1 MQKLTNLIDK
11 QYSYKGKDL
20 FIKKVKKVNGTNVII
35 TTGNSINLLD
45 SEIDEFV
52 DNLLPIK
59 IKEGFF
65 DIQSILIETIER
77 VRVDKDYIQ
86 QANAICNITSQ
97 LINIKKL
104 EVKK

>member
-20 FIKKVKKVNGTNVII
+20 FIKKVKKVNGTNVVI

-45 SEIDEFV
+45 NEIDDFI

-59 IKEGFF
+59 IKEDFF
-65 DIQSILIETIER
+65 DIRTILIETIEM